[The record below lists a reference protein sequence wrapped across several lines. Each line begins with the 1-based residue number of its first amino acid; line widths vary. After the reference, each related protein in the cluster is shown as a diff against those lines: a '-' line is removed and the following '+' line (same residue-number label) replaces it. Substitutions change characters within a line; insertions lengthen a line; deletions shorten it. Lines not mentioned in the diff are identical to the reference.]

1 MSAHNVIMAERP
13 KADKLDVRSDVP
25 LGPMCTLGVGGPTRH
40 YLCADTVQDVQ
51 AGLAWAAERKRPVFV
66 LGGGSNVVIADEG
79 FDGLVLHVDLRGIEA
94 TPGDDGVVL
103 KAGAGEEWD
112 PLVGLAVGK
121 GWAGLECLSGIP
133 GRVGATPIQNVGA
146 YGQDVSATI
155 SSVDALDLAT
165 GEPVSFSNAE
175 CRFAYRDSRF
185 KREDRGRYLI
195 VAVTFRLEPG
205 GRPAVRYA
213 ELERTLAA
221 GGLSEPSLADVREAV
236 VGIRRRKSMVIDP
249 DDPNRRSV
257 GSFFMNPIVPEA
269 VRAQI
274 QGTLRAEGEAAAADS
289 MPSWPAG
296 EGRAKLSAAW
306 LIEQAGLRRG
316 YRKGNVGISTN
327 HTLAIVNCGEG
338 TAAEVVELAREIR
351 GRVQDRFDVTLEPEP
366 VFVNVE
372 L

>member
-1 MSAHNVIMAERP
+1 MAERAG
-13 KADKLDVRSDVP
+13 ADKLDVRRDVP
-25 LGPMCTLGVGGPTRH
+25 LGAMCTLGVGGPARH
-40 YLCADTVQDVQ
+40 YVAAQSLEQVQ
-51 AGLAWAAERKRPVFV
+51 AGLRWAADRELPVLV
-66 LGGGSNVVIADEG
+66 LGGGSNVVIADGG
-79 FDGLVLHVDLRGIEA
+79 FDGLVLHVHVRGIEA
-94 TPGDDGVVL
+94 TTGEGHVL
-103 KAGAGEEWD
+103 LRAGAGEEWD
-112 PLVGLAVGK
+112 PLVRLAVEK
-121 GWAGLECLSGIP
+121 GWAGIECLSGIP

-146 YGQDVSATI
+146 YGQDVSATL
-155 SSVDALDLAT
+155 SKVEALDLAT
-165 GEPVSFSNAE
+165 GAPVSFSNAE

-221 GGLSEPSLADVREAV
+221 GGLAEPSLADVREAV

-257 GSFFMNPIVPEA
+257 GSFFTNPIVPEA

-274 QGTLRAEGEAAAADS
+274 QGTLRAEGEAAAADN
-289 MPSWPAG
+289 MPGWPAG

-306 LIEQAGLRRG
+306 LIEQAGLSRG

-327 HTLAIVNCGEG
+327 HTLAIVNCGGG

-351 GRVQDRFDVTLEPEP
+351 GRVQDRFDVTLDPEP